1 MTDVNTNELI
11 RSSYVNSIGDLT
23 LNQDHQTIQQR
34 LNEASEKDHLKQER
48 EENERIKADLFKR
61 MADLKSKEES
71 LTKLENS
78 LKTREIAL
86 NSNQQSLQQK
96 INEHKKEKKKYEQ
109 DTKKQ
114 IDHRN
119 KISENLNERS
129 RSLNQKEENLKE
141 KSRVLDNREKRLE
154 TREVIANQNSLGVQ
168 VLEHK
173 LTEIESRLTEGFLEI
188 DEKIDSIT
196 LPQKKKLTKEK
207 SNHNQIDFLSDKQ
220 SISLPEDYVFSLQ
233 DGEELGK
240 CENLQDFISGIGR
253 AKITGNIDDFLADF
267 NFYFHDE
274 GEPFFEVNIAELHE
288 NTQKDLIETFLKNT

>member
-96 INEHKKEKKKYEQ
+96 INEHKKEKQKYEQ

-168 VLEHK
+168 VLERK

-220 SISLPEDYVFSLQ
+220 SISLPEDYVFFLQ
-233 DGEELGK
+233 DGEDLGECTNIEEFFEQGK
-240 CENLQDFISGIGR
+240 RLRLQGEDL
-253 AKITGNIDDFLADF
+253 NDFLANF
-267 NFYFHDE
+267 RFYFLESD
-274 GEPFFEVNIAELHE
+274 G
-288 NTQKDLIETFLKNT
+288 TFLELFINQLSETCENELIQILNQ